1 MGPGF
6 NNMGDRK
13 MDRRSF
19 VKQSASL
26 GGLALTGSLGNAFAQ
41 SGPIRIGLL
50 TPLTGV
56 VASGGKEI
64 AEGFNL
70 YWNQVGRKVAGRE
83 IQIITEDDGSNPDVS
98 LQKARKLVEQQ
109 NVHFLVGCLLAN
121 TGLAVAEYVKGNG
134 VPYFIP
140 VIAADDLTQRKR
152 IPNVIRVAGYS
163 ASQMPRALAD
173 WAYKKKGI
181 RKVVTISQ
189 DYTFGHE
196 QCGGFS
202 QVFTELGGTI
212 IGQHWNPLNTQDFSP
227 YLAQIMSA
235 KPDAVFAMET
245 GADAT
250 RLIQQ
255 WSNFG
260 MKGKIPL
267 LGAQNFTDQS
277 VIRTLGAESE
287 GIFTS
292 AHFAEG
298 NDAPATRKFL
308 ADYEAAYKQL
318 PSLYGFSH
326 YSAAAWLAEAM
337 TAVNG
342 NVEDRPKFLEAVR
355 KVVLKNSPLGRPVQL
370 DSYGNPIYDLY
381 IRQVVKRPD
390 GRYWNVPIETYPEV
404 SQFWT
409 YKPEEYLKQPSYSR
423 TFQGIK
429 KN

>member
-1 MGPGF
+1 
-6 NNMGDRK
+6 

-19 VKQSASL
+19 VKNSSAL
-26 GGLALTGSLGNAFAQ
+26 AGLAAFGSFETVRAQ
-41 SGPIRIGLL
+41 GTGPIKIGLL

-70 YWNQVGRKVAGRE
+70 YWDSVGKKIGNRAVE
-83 IQIITEDDGSNPDVS
+83 VVVEDDGSNPDIA
-98 LQKARKLVEQQ
+98 LQKARKLTEQTK
-109 NVHFLVGCLLAN
+109 VDFLVGDLLAN
-121 TGLAVAEYVKGNG
+121 TGLAVAEYAKGSG
-134 VPYFIP
+134 IPYFIP
-140 VIAADDLTQRKR
+140 VIAADDLTQRRR

-163 ASQMPRALAD
+163 ASQMPRPLAD
-173 WAYKKKGI
+173 YAFKKLGI

-212 IGQHWNPLNTQDFSP
+212 VAQHWHPLNTQDFSP
-227 YLAQIMSA
+227 YIAQIQSA
-235 KPDAVFAMET
+235 NPDAVFAMET

-260 MKGKIPL
+260 LKGKIKL
-267 LGAQNFTDQS
+267 LGAQNSTDQS
-277 VIRTLGAESE
+277 VIRTLGAEAE
-287 GIFTS
+287 GIITS

-298 NDAPATRKFL
+298 SDAPATKKFV
-308 ADYEAAYKQL
+308 ADYEAAFKKL
-318 PSLYGFSH
+318 PSIYGFSH
-326 YSAAAWLAEAM
+326 YSAAMWLAEAIK
-337 TAVNG
+337 TING
-342 NVEDRPKFLEAVR
+342 NIEDRPKFLDAVR
-355 KVVLKNSPLGRPVQL
+355 KTVLKGSPLGREVRL
-370 DSYGNPIYDLY
+370 DDYGNPVYDVY
-381 IRQVVKRPD
+381 IRSVVAR
-390 GRYWNVPIETYPEV
+390 GEGVYWNRPVESYPNV

-409 YKPEEYLKQPSYSR
+409 YKVDEYLSQPPYSR

-429 KN
+429 KS